1 MAGLRKELIMKVY
14 VVLDVEM
21 CRVHSKTT
29 DYKYKNEIIQIG
41 AIMMTEDYELM
52 EKFSAYVRP
61 RYGKIDHFIAKL
73 TGITERTIKDSP
85 DIEEALQKMLQ
96 WIGKREA
103 VFYSWSSTDYYQIRN
118 EIREK
123 CRENDCWESLL
134 DPKNWIDYQETLG
147 KRLASGRCLKLSDA
161 LEIAEVDVKGHL
173 HNGLDDAY
181 NTARMIAKLE
191 TQKDYRTLIERLRE
205 KESAKKPLTV
215 SLGSLL
221 QGIVLEPA

>member
-1 MAGLRKELIMKVY
+1 MKVY

-21 CRVHSKTT
+21 CRVHSQST
-29 DYKYKNEIIQIG
+29 DYRYKNEIIQIG
-41 AIMMTEDYELM
+41 AIMMTEDYKLT
-52 EKFSAYVRP
+52 EKFSTYVKP

-103 VFYSWSSTDYYQIRN
+103 MFYSWSSTDYYQIRN

-123 CRENDCWESLL
+123 CQENECWGSLL
-134 DPKNWIDYQETLG
+134 DPKNWIDYQDMLG
-147 KRLASGRCLKLSDA
+147 KRLASGKCLKLSDA
-161 LEIAEVDVKGHL
+161 LEITEVDVKGHL
-173 HNGLDDAY
+173 HDGLDDAY

-191 TQKDYRTLIERLRE
+191 TQMDYRTIIERLQE
-205 KESAKKPLTV
+205 KESSKGPLTM

-221 QGIVLEPA
+221 QGMVLEPA